1 MSHPQGLRACLN
13 YFFRWSQNQRTATT
27 ITVMKPAAITNWPSG
42 LDSPVGSAW
51 RSSTPVSLVRTPAR
65 DARHVG
71 RTPARWCETCSGRF
85 YCGPLIFGDDRVRTS
100 SQGRCERPVGLVVMR
115 HTAFRRRMAE
125 EFGEIRAEMLAQDHV
140 MAELGGRTVD
150 QALDA
155 GLFPKEVWHAV
166 CDTFDIPAE
175 RR

>member
-1 MSHPQGLRACLN
+1 
-13 YFFRWSQNQRTATT
+13 
-27 ITVMKPAAITNWPSG
+27 
-42 LDSPVGSAW
+42 
-51 RSSTPVSLVRTPAR
+51 
-65 DARHVG
+65 
-71 RTPARWCETCSGRF
+71 
-85 YCGPLIFGDDRVRTS
+85 
-100 SQGRCERPVGLVVMR
+100 MR